1 MESSSDSD
9 NENVPW
15 EISNIAAAA
24 TAQLLPEKSKSRY
37 ENVYDSFTKWMEMKQ
52 CKIIT
57 EDVMLAYLAH
67 KSETVKSST
76 LWSMYSMLK
85 STILVKKNVN
95 IAIFPKVLAFLKRKN
110 VGYKAKKSEVFSS
123 EQISKFIREADN
135 DTYLMLKVILTKY
148 YDCRI

>member
-1 MESSSDSD
+1 MEISSDSD

-37 ENVYDSFTKWMEMKQ
+37 ENVYDSFTKWMEMKH
-52 CKIIT
+52 CKSIT
-57 EDVMLAYLAH
+57 EDVILAYLAH